1 VFSVLQQIVSR
12 IIWFLGLAGT
22 VHWLFSG
29 GLSVMVG
36 VVSAGIAYFLE
47 LPSLLIALFFIG
59 AAMVAFSLINHALH
73 WRDIQRQQPTAPA
86 DIQPEDQWR
95 EHDALERYFAQMR
108 QWLDD
113 SGAPLDQLPPEHPHH
128 KSAQEDTTRILSRL
142 SPGGKREVVSF
153 LHRRD
158 LIKVGSPIISLVRAD
173 LSNANLSGIGLS
185 EAEMSYANLRDAD
198 LSGAGLCD
206 YLAIGVDYQ
215 RMIERGTPQRN
226 LSQPINVSR
235 LIWSDLSG
243 AVLRQAR
250 LGGCIFQSAD
260 FADADLDEADL
271 RAADLRRAR
280 NLTQEQIEKAY
291 GSKGQE
297 DVEDTLLPGDLK
309 APEAWKWSL
318 SQQQAMR
325 QSKS

>member
-1 VFSVLQQIVSR
+1 MFLLGSV
-12 IIWFLGLAGT
+12 IWTALAFWQVADFLWGRMTLLAGLLNSYWGPI
-22 VHWLFSG
+22 VLLILGFAF
-29 GLSVMVG
+29 LYRA
-36 VVSAGIAYFLE
+36 VSARWPE
-47 LPSLLIALFFIG
+47 LPTA
-59 AAMVAFSLINHALH
+59 
-73 WRDIQRQQPTAPA
+73 APA
-86 DIQPEDQWR
+86 EIQAQDQWR
-95 EHDALERYFAQMR
+95 EHDALEKYFAQMR

-113 SGAPLDQLPPEHPHH
+113 SDAPLDQLPPEHPHH

-173 LSNANLSGIGLS
+173 LSSANLSGLGLR

-215 RMIERGTPQRN
+215 RMLERGTPQRN

-243 AVLRQAR
+243 AVFRQAR

-291 GSKGQE
+291 RSKGQE

-309 APEAWKWSL
+309 APEPWKWSL

>member
-1 VFSVLQQIVSR
+1 M
-12 IIWFLGLAGT
+12 LGLGLQLGGVQSPILSYICYVVAFF
-22 VHWLFSG
+22 LFCG
-29 GLSVMVG
+29 Y
-36 VVSAGIAYFLE
+36 VVSLTR
-47 LPSLLIALFFIG
+47 SRVG
-59 AAMVAFSLINHALH
+59 ANA
-73 WRDIQRQQPTAPA
+73 
-86 DIQPEDQWR
+86 QPELQVQDQWR
-95 EHDALERYFAQMR
+95 EHDALEKYFAQMR

-113 SGAPLDQLPPEHPHH
+113 SDTPLDQLPTEHPHH

-142 SPGGKREVVSF
+142 SPGGKRDVVSF

-158 LIKVGSPIISLVRAD
+158 LIKVGNPIISLVRAD
-173 LSNANLSGIGLS
+173 LSSANLSGLGLRS
-185 EAEMSYANLRDAD
+185 ASMSYANLRDAD
-198 LSGAGLCD
+198 LSDAGLCD
-206 YLAIGVDYQ
+206 YLATGADKM
-215 RMIERGTPQRN
+215 RMLERGTLQRN
-226 LSQPINVSR
+226 FSQPINVSH

-243 AVLRQAR
+243 AVLRRAN
-250 LGGCIFQSAD
+250 LGGCIFHGAD
-260 FADADLDEADL
+260 FAGADLDEADL

-309 APEAWKWSL
+309 APEPWKWSL

>member
-1 VFSVLQQIVSR
+1 MSATGQGKASAVLILGGVLWTALNFWQVFDFLSGRMTLLTSLLDSYIGPVVLISLGFV
-12 IIWFLGLAGT
+12 FL
-22 VHWLFSG
+22 FR
-29 GLSVMVG
+29 
-36 VVSAGIAYFLE
+36 VVSARLAEIEEQSRRGGPLAPSNIA
-47 LPSLLIALFFIG
+47 
-59 AAMVAFSLINHALH
+59 
-73 WRDIQRQQPTAPA
+73 IQ
-86 DIQPEDQWR
+86 EQWR
-95 EHDALERYFAQMR
+95 EHDALEKYFAQMR

-113 SGAPLDQLPPEHPHH
+113 SDAPLDQVPPEHPHY

-153 LHRRD
+153 LHSRD
-158 LIKVGSPIISLVRAD
+158 LIRVGSPIISLVRAD
-173 LSNANLSGIGLS
+173 LSSANLSGLGLR

-206 YLAIGVDYQ
+206 YLAIGVDLQ
-215 RMIERGTPQRN
+215 RMLERGAPQRN
-226 LSQPINVSR
+226 FSQPINVSR

-243 AVLRQAR
+243 AVFRQAR
-250 LGGCIFQSAD
+250 LGGCVFQSAD
-260 FADADLDEADL
+260 FANADLDEADL

-291 GSKGQE
+291 GSKDQE
-297 DVEDTLLPGDLK
+297 DVEDTLLPGELK
-309 APEAWKWSL
+309 APELWKWSL

>member
-1 VFSVLQQIVSR
+1 MAVAVLGMGLQLGGVQSPILSYICYVVAF
-12 IIWFLGLAGT
+12 FLFCGC
-22 VHWLFSG
+22 
-29 GLSVMVG
+29 
-36 VVSAGIAYFLE
+36 VVSLTR
-47 LPSLLIALFFIG
+47 SRVG
-59 AAMVAFSLINHALH
+59 ADA
-73 WRDIQRQQPTAPA
+73 
-86 DIQPEDQWR
+86 QPELEVQEQWR
-95 EHDALERYFAQMR
+95 EHDALEKYFAQMR

-113 SGAPLDQLPPEHPHH
+113 SDAPLDQLPPEHPHH

-173 LSNANLSGIGLS
+173 LSSANLSGLGLR
-185 EAEMSYANLRDAD
+185 EAEMSYAKLRNAD

-215 RMIERGTPQRN
+215 RMLERGTPQRN

-243 AVLRQAR
+243 AVFRQAR

-260 FADADLDEADL
+260 FAGADLDEADL

-297 DVEDTLLPGDLK
+297 DVDDTLLPGGLI
-309 APEAWKWSL
+309 APEPWKWTF
-318 SQQQAMR
+318 SQQQAIR
-325 QSKS
+325 QSRS